1 MSLELVG
8 EPIRINRT
16 VGEDSTQTIVEN
28 DIIVPDTKPDIARI
42 LLLDGDAWVKG
53 AEAAADRVL
62 VNGSVRYKILYI
74 SDDPEQPVKSITT
87 VSTFQYAM
95 EIPDTR
101 QGMQCRVNCDIEHLE
116 YEILNS
122 RKVNVKAII
131 SLSGKVTEQVEQYI
145 TGDLTGLDGIQILKN
160 RAAANTYLGDCRTE
174 CRISETLDIPV
185 GKPAIYEILRNDIK
199 ITGRE
204 YRAGDDR
211 IAVRGNLNISTLYI
225 ADNENRSIQFMEHEI
240 PFTRM
245 IDMPGIDETCSSSS
259 IDISIGEAF
268 FEAEEDGD
276 GELRRLNCDVMLDI
290 YAQCYGRK
298 EIELAEDAY
307 SPYSRVNIDKE
318 ELLLDE
324 LVSENTSQ
332 VTLRESIEVD
342 ENAPD
347 ISELFNVLGKLS
359 LSSGEITDDRVT
371 VEGVAVCNV
380 LYLASS
386 EGQPVY
392 CADREIPFRQSID
405 VKGAREGMDLDVD
418 MEIEHYSYSIVNSR
432 EVEVRLVIGLK
443 TKVGKQLSVPV
454 IVNAQEQP
462 LDEKRAEA
470 RPSIIIYFTQPG
482 DTLWKIAKRY
492 YTTVDE
498 ILKNNDLYETEQIAP
513 GSRIIITKR
522 L

>member
-8 EPIRINRT
+8 EPIRINKII
-16 VGEDSTQTIVEN
+16 GEDSTQTIVEN
-28 DIIVPDTKPDIARI
+28 DIIVPDTKPDIAQI
-42 LLLDGDAWVKG
+42 LLLDGDAWVSG
-53 AEAAADRVL
+53 AEAATDRVL

-74 SDDPEQPVKSITT
+74 SDDPDQSVKSITT
-87 VSTFQYAM
+87 VSSFQYAM
-95 EIPDTR
+95 EMPDTR
-101 QGMQCRVNCDIEHLE
+101 QGMQCRVRCDIEHLE

-122 RKVNVKAII
+122 RKINVKAII
-131 SLSGKVTEQVEQYI
+131 SLSGKVTEQVEHYV
-145 TGDLTGLDGIQILKN
+145 TKDLTGSDGIQILRN
-160 RAAANTYLGDCRTE
+160 RAVANTFLGDCRTD

-185 GKPAIYEILRNDIK
+185 GKPAILEILRNDIR

-204 YRAGDDR
+204 YRAGDDK

-245 IDMPGIDETCSSSS
+245 LDMPGIDETCSSSL
-259 IDISIGEAF
+259 DITIGEAY
-268 FEAEEDGD
+268 FEPVEDGD
-276 GELRRLNCDVMLDI
+276 GELRRLNCDVLLDI
-290 YAQCYGRK
+290 YTQCYGRK
-298 EIELAEDAY
+298 EIELVEDAY
-307 SPYSRVNIDKE
+307 SPYSRVNLEKE
-318 ELLLDE
+318 ELVLDE
-324 LVSENTSQ
+324 LVSENVSQ
-332 VTLRESIEVD
+332 LTLRENIEVD

-359 LSSGEITDDRVT
+359 LSAGEITDDRVT

-392 CADREIPFRQSID
+392 CTEREIPFRQSIE
-405 VKGAREGMDLDVD
+405 VKGAKEGMNLEVEMDID
-418 MEIEHYSYSIVNSR
+418 HYSYSIVNSR
-432 EVEVRLVIGLK
+432 EVEVRLVVGIK
-443 TKVGKQLSVPV
+443 TRVGKQISVPV
-454 IVNAQEQP
+454 IVKAQEQP
-462 LDEKRAEA
+462 LDEKRAA
-470 RPSIIIYFTQPG
+470 VQPSIIIYFTQPG

-498 ILKNNDLYETEQIAP
+498 ILKNNDLYETEQIVP
-513 GSRIIITKR
+513 GSRIIITRR